1 MSEQQKNWR
10 CGDSQRPINEE
21 QAELWRQQTLQASY
35 VPKPEKGTGSE
46 KTGVRN
52 PWLENM
58 QGRRPRRRNKGI
70 VVFALLLAVLVI
82 PVGIYLAVCGIP
94 EQGNKNLPGIQ
105 QIVKENKE
113 ITIPLIDAGDTR
125 LAIQTEH
132 GEELSIQEI
141 YKKVNPTVV
150 TVMAMR
156 DEGMAAI
163 GTGVIF
169 TQDGYF
175 LTNAH
180 VIEGSAAC
188 RIILADGR
196 QFSASLVGYDQKR
209 DVAVLKA
216 MYAYD
221 LPAAELGD
229 SRQLE
234 VGDPV
239 YAIGNPL
246 GMELRGTLTDGIVS
260 AINRDV
266 DVDGYTMTLIQTN
279 AALNE
284 GNSGGPLINRYGQ
297 VIGINV
303 IKMTAGI
310 GEAGVE
316 GLGFAIPTETVEYLA
331 NQILEYGKPLPD
343 TSLGIMVYAYVSE
356 ENALQGLM
364 VDSVSEGSC
373 AELGGVLAG
382 DIILEADGVKVIE
395 TSDLLAVRRSHAPGE
410 EMTLTVLR
418 GEETI
423 EIVVVLDEAV

>member
-35 VPKPEKGTGSE
+35 VPKPEKGTASE
-46 KTGVRN
+46 KTDVRN

-156 DEGMAAI
+156 GEGMAAI

-418 GEETI
+418 GEEKI